1 MPRLLIAALI
11 AMPVL
16 GWLALRGQH
25 AGWYGAG
32 FGLGIVLAGATS
44 VLAALIVLN
53 ARAAA
58 AAEDRIRDL
67 ERQLAA
73 RTGELQDASKDLE
86 TLSYSV
92 SHDLRAPLRAVDGY
106 CAIISEDYADRLD
119 EKGQLLLGVVRDSSL
134 KMDRLIDDL
143 LALLRAA
150 RQQIQVAQIDM
161 AHLANQAWSEIG
173 AAAAQGSVQFTV
185 RPLPT
190 ARGDLALLKQ
200 VWLNLIANACKY
212 SGKREHPIIEVGGEQ
227 RGAEAVYFVKDNGV
241 GFDMQYVKKL
251 FEAFQRLHSP
261 SEFPGTAV
269 GLAIV
274 QRIVTRHGGRV
285 WAQGKVDEG
294 ATFFFSLPAG

>member
-1 MPRLLIAALI
+1 MMP
-11 AMPVL
+11 
-16 GWLALRGQH
+16 
-25 AGWYGAG
+25 
-32 FGLGIVLAGATS
+32 AT
-44 VLAALIVLN
+44 
-53 ARAAA
+53 A
-58 AAEDRIRDL
+58 AAEDRIREL
-67 ERQLAA
+67 EKQLAA
-73 RTGELQDASKDLE
+73 CTAELQDARKDLE
-86 TLSYSV
+86 TLSHSV

-119 EKGQLLLGVVRDSSL
+119 EKGQLLLAVVRDSSL
-134 KMDRLIDDL
+134 KMDRLIEDL
-143 LALLRAA
+143 LALMRAA

-161 AHLANQAWSEIG
+161 AHLANQAWSEICAAG
-173 AAAAQGSVQFTV
+173 AHGSVQFTV

-212 SGKREHPIIEVGGEQ
+212 SGKREPPIIEVGGEQ

-285 WAQGKVDEG
+285 WAQGQVDEG

>member
-1 MPRLLIAALI
+1 LPRLLIAALI

-44 VLAALIVLN
+44 VLAALIVLY

-106 CAIISEDYADRLD
+106 CAIISEDYADQLD

-212 SGKREHPIIEVGGEQ
+212 SAKREHPIIEVGGEQ